1 MAGPKT
7 ANRMVVGQISTRKT
21 AIVLAMARRL
31 APPRRPVELEFDGDP
46 IAFALIA
53 AGKVALGRSPKLH
66 RPHGPYCLRGGGCD
80 GCLVRLNGEP
90 NVMSCMVPCRG
101 GDRIET
107 QNVLGSRKVDLL
119 EATDWFFPQGIDHHH
134 FLAGVPAASYVVQ
147 KIARH
152 VAGLGRLPDEPRPM
166 GKARR
171 EEVDV
176 LIVGAGAA
184 GLTVARRLVAKGL
197 TAPRA
202 KIVVADDG
210 IVAGG
215 SLLARGIA
223 IPSLSGFTFYD
234 RTTAAGVYE
243 REVLLVREDEAVV
256 VRARTLVLASGT
268 HDGVVAFP
276 GNDLPGIYS
285 ARAAALLAHR
295 DIAVGE
301 RVAVLGAG
309 PYVDAFRA
317 RTRDKVDVVT
327 IGSGAT
333 IAAEGRGRITSIT
346 VTTDRRSVRPRASG
360 GQRPRRHQVDAL
372 LVETPGAPS
381 FELAEQGGASVTFDR
396 ARGGYVPLTDANGR
410 ALPWLWC
417 AGELAGTGS
426 SALAI
431 ESQALKVADDVAAAL
446 ESASTPR

>member
-1 MAGPKT
+1 MRLAPFSRARRSLLAGPKT

-31 APPRRPVELEFDGDP
+31 APPRRPVELEFDGDPIVAQEGDP

-223 IPSLSGFTFYD
+223 IPSPSGFTFYD

-256 VRARTLVLASGT
+256 VRARTLVLATGT

-301 RVAVLGAG
+301 RVAVLGPG
-309 PYVDAFRA
+309 PD
-317 RTRDKVDVVT
+317 
-327 IGSGAT
+327 G
-333 IAAEGRGRITSIT
+333 
-346 VTTDRRSVRPRASG
+346 
-360 GQRPRRHQVDAL
+360 
-372 LVETPGAPS
+372 
-381 FELAEQGGASVTFDR
+381 
-396 ARGGYVPLTDANGR
+396 
-410 ALPWLWC
+410 
-417 AGELAGTGS
+417 
-426 SALAI
+426 
-431 ESQALKVADDVAAAL
+431 
-446 ESASTPR
+446 